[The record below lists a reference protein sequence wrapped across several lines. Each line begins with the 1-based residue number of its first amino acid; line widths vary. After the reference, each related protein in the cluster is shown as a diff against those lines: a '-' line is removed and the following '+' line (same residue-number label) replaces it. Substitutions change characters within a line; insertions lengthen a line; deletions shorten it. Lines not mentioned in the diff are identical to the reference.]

1 MLILASVMVPSWS
14 ILKNNPNEL
23 TTREKSILEFIRQK
37 IWDSGFPPTVR
48 EIGEAVGLRSTST
61 VHNYL
66 KRLELKGAIRKNP
79 DSSRAIEVVADT
91 WRRKKMIPMPL
102 VGAVRAGEPIT
113 ADEHTESVYPLP
125 AELIGKDNNCFMLIV
140 RGDSMINAGIHEG
153 DYLIVSEQD
162 DAQDGDIVV
171 ALIGNEDATVKRFYK
186 EEDHIRL
193 QPENDEY
200 QPIIAKEVIIRGK
213 VIGLYRH
220 M

>member
-1 MLILASVMVPSWS
+1 MR
-14 ILKNNPNEL
+14 KRNNPNEL

-66 KRLELKGAIRKNP
+66 KRLEFKGAIRKNP

-171 ALIGNEDATVKRFYK
+171 ALVGNEDATVKRFYK

-193 QPENDEY
+193 QPENDEH

>member
-1 MLILASVMVPSWS
+1 MR
-14 ILKNNPNEL
+14 KRNNPNEL

-37 IWDSGFPPTVR
+37 IWASGFPPTVR

-66 KRLELKGAIRKNP
+66 KRLEFKGAIRKNP

-171 ALIGNEDATVKRFYK
+171 ALVGNEDATVKRFYK

>member
-1 MLILASVMVPSWS
+1 MRK
-14 ILKNNPNEL
+14 KNNPNEL

-91 WRRKKMIPMPL
+91 WRRKKMIPMAL

>member
-1 MLILASVMVPSWS
+1 MRK
-14 ILKNNPNEL
+14 KNNPNEL

-125 AELIGKDNNCFMLIV
+125 AELIVKDNNCFMLIV

>member
-1 MLILASVMVPSWS
+1 MRK
-14 ILKNNPNEL
+14 KNNPNEL

-113 ADEHTESVYPLP
+113 A
-125 AELIGKDNNCFMLIV
+125 ELIGKDNNCFMLIV

>member
-1 MLILASVMVPSWS
+1 MR
-14 ILKNNPNEL
+14 KRNNPNEL

-66 KRLELKGAIRKNP
+66 KRLEFKGAIRKNP

-113 ADEHTESVYPLP
+113 ADEHMESVYPLP

-171 ALIGNEDATVKRFYK
+171 ALVGNEDATVKRFYK

>member
-1 MLILASVMVPSWS
+1 MRK
-14 ILKNNPNEL
+14 KNNPNEL

-37 IWDSGFPPTVR
+37 IWDSCFPPTVR

>member
-1 MLILASVMVPSWS
+1 MRK
-14 ILKNNPNEL
+14 KNNPNEL

-48 EIGEAVGLRSTST
+48 EIGEADGLRSTST

>member
-1 MLILASVMVPSWS
+1 MRARNQRKDLPIRK
-14 ILKNNPNEL
+14 KNNPNEL

>member
-1 MLILASVMVPSWS
+1 MRK
-14 ILKNNPNEL
+14 KNNPNEL
-23 TTREKSILEFIRQK
+23 TTRAKSILEFIRQK

-162 DAQDGDIVV
+162 DTQDGDIVV
-171 ALIGNEDATVKRFYK
+171 TLIGNEDATVKRFYK

>member
-1 MLILASVMVPSWS
+1 MRK
-14 ILKNNPNEL
+14 KNNPNEL

-200 QPIIAKEVIIRGK
+200 QPIIATEVIIRGK

>member
-1 MLILASVMVPSWS
+1 MRK
-14 ILKNNPNEL
+14 KNNPNEL

-153 DYLIVSEQD
+153 DYLSVSEQD

>member
-1 MLILASVMVPSWS
+1 MRR
-14 ILKNNPNEL
+14 NDPNKL
-23 TTREKSILEFIRQK
+23 TTREKAILEFIRQK
-37 IWDSGFPPTVR
+37 IQKSGFPPTVR
-48 EIGEAVGLRSTST
+48 EIGDAVGLRSTSN
-61 VHNYL
+61 VHSYL
-66 KRLELKGAIRKNP
+66 KRLEVKGVIRKNP
-79 DSSRAIEVVADT
+79 DTSRAIEVVADA

-162 DAQDGDIVV
+162 NAQDGDIVV
-171 ALIGNEDATVKRFYK
+171 ALVGNEDATVKRFFK
-186 EEDHIRL
+186 EKDCIRL

-200 QPIIAKEVIIRGK
+200 KPIMAKEVIIRGK

-220 M
+220 I

>member
-1 MLILASVMVPSWS
+1 MRK
-14 ILKNNPNEL
+14 KNNPNEL

-66 KRLELKGAIRKNP
+66 KRLELKGVIRKNP

>member
-1 MLILASVMVPSWS
+1 MRK
-14 ILKNNPNEL
+14 KNNPNEL

-171 ALIGNEDATVKRFYK
+171 ALIGNEDATVQRFYK

>member
-1 MLILASVMVPSWS
+1 MRK
-14 ILKNNPNEL
+14 KNNPNEL

-162 DAQDGDIVV
+162 DAIVV

>member
-1 MLILASVMVPSWS
+1 MRK
-14 ILKNNPNEL
+14 KNNPNEL

-153 DYLIVSEQD
+153 DYLIVSAQD
-162 DAQDGDIVV
+162 DAQDGDSVV
-171 ALIGNEDATVKRFYK
+171 ALIGNEAATVKRFYK

>member
-1 MLILASVMVPSWS
+1 MRK
-14 ILKNNPNEL
+14 KNNPNEL

-37 IWDSGFPPTVR
+37 IWVSGFPPTVR

>member
-1 MLILASVMVPSWS
+1 MRK
-14 ILKNNPNEL
+14 KNNPNEL

-113 ADEHTESVYPLP
+113 ADEHTEFVYPLP

>member
-1 MLILASVMVPSWS
+1 MRARNQRKDLPRRKKI
-14 ILKNNPNEL
+14 NTNEL
-23 TTREKSILEFIRQK
+23 TTRDKSILEFIRQK